1 MPSPFP
7 GMDPYL
13 EGHLFQ
19 DVHHALANEIRDRL
33 APHVAPKY
41 VARLMTYHLVAGEQ
55 PISSA
60 GGIYPDVDVSIAKS
74 QGSNNT
80 AVREAAVACVTRG
93 VINSRGVTPPVI
105 MFTPGLHKVELVA
118 IEIRDRVGN
127 DLVTAIEIL
136 SPANK
141 EMPGLGQYVRK
152 RNVYLRSRAN
162 LLEIDLL
169 RHGTRSVETPA
180 LPAATYLVTLS
191 RASNR
196 RQIEVWPVNMSDP
209 LPVVA
214 VPLRPEDGDVPLD
227 LGAALSMVY
236 DRARYDLSIDYSAPP
251 VPALTHKES
260 EWATEWLRSR
270 RSLGQP
276 ARTVE

>member
-1 MPSPFP
+1 
-7 GMDPYL
+7 
-13 EGHLFQ
+13 
-19 DVHHALANEIRDRL
+19 
-33 APHVAPKY
+33 
-41 VARLMTYHLVAGEQ
+41 
-55 PISSA
+55 
-60 GGIYPDVDVSIAKS
+60 
-74 QGSNNT
+74 
-80 AVREAAVACVTRG
+80 
-93 VINSRGVTPPVI
+93 

-127 DLVTAIEIL
+127 DLVTAIEVL

-169 RHGTRSVETPA
+169 RHGTRSVETQA

-196 RQIEVWPVNMSDP
+196 RQLEVWPISLSDP

-227 LGAALSMVY
+227 LGAALAVVY
-236 DRARYDLSIDYSAPP
+236 DRARYDLSIDYFKPP
-251 VPALTHKES
+251 APALEDEDS
-260 EWATEWLRSR
+260 EWTIEWLRSK
-270 RSLGQP
+270 RSFEEYLSAP
-276 ARTVE
+276 E

>member
-7 GMDPYL
+7 GMDAYL

-41 VARLMTYHLVAGEQ
+41 VARLMTYHLIAGERTT
-55 PISSA
+55 SSV
-60 GGIYPDVDVSIAKS
+60 GGIYPDVDVSIATS
-74 QGSNNT
+74 QAASSPR
-80 AVREAAVACVTRG
+80 VREASVAYVTG
-93 VINSRGVTPPVI
+93 GAINRRTVTPPVI
-105 MFTPGLHKVELVA
+105 MFTPGLHRVDLVA

-127 DLVTAIEIL
+127 DLVTAIEVL

-152 RNVYLRSRAN
+152 RNVTLRSRAN

-169 RHGTRSVETPA
+169 RHGTRSVETQA
-180 LPAATYLVTLS
+180 LPAATYLVILS

-196 RQIEVWPVNMSDP
+196 RQLEVRPVYMSDP

-236 DRARYDLSIDYSAPP
+236 DRARYDLSIDYTVPP
-251 VPALTHKES
+251 VPALSDKEIT
-260 EWATEWLRSR
+260 WATEWVRSVQ
-270 RSLGQP
+270 SFEQP
-276 ARTVE
+276 TMVAE